1 MSEIESKIRKIVRG
15 ILVEGSC
22 PCEGCQE
29 IITQRILALI
39 AADRAEHDKHFDWV
53 AEHLTRLRINMT
65 GDWMEIEYLTNG
77 GEPKEAHC
85 KDEEGEESYP
95 EMLHKLIDSAMKG
108 EVK

>member
-1 MSEIESKIRKIVRG
+1 MSEIDSKIT
-15 ILVEGSC
+15 
-22 PCEGCQE
+22 E
-29 IITQRILALI
+29 IIYSKCGCTDSSIEAVSMVAALI